1 MNPYDVNEPAVG
13 AGVLRGQPNLDDPL
27 LEALESIEPRLTLK
41 PRDPLTVNLN
51 CSPRVL
57 D

>member
-27 LEALESIEPRLTLK
+27 LEALESIEPRLTVDTK
-41 PRDPLTVNLN
+41 ATGSFNSEP
-51 CSPRVL
+51 
-57 D
+57 

>member
-41 PRDPLTVNLN
+41 PRDPLAVNLN